1 MDRGP
6 GLGVLDEAAGR
17 GAESSTSTPGI
28 ERRSPALA
36 SSERRSPPNFAGS
49 GSRSS
54 TYDAHVNPLR
64 RLFFGPGT
72 FAEPLRTA
80 LLAEDPVFF
89 EEGLPAVV
97 VYHHNYRAPGHE
109 PGWERVASAGAVAV
123 TPRRLVVWVRRG
135 KHIELPMTHP
145 WPAGITMRH
154 DRRDRVVFAYDAGT
168 FSEVRSGDVEVRL
181 RTRRAAELAGVVGRT
196 GPVEPVWSE
205 LVADDIVYLER
216 GLAATVARDDDAP
229 PGTPGTSGRPQ
240 RGVATV
246 AVSSHR
252 FVVWVGGGKF
262 IDVPRED
269 DGGPAEIAVGFER
282 PGLVRLDFVATS
294 LGPERPHFMVTLE
307 TSRAAELAR
316 VLGVAWPPS
325 ASAGA

>member
-1 MDRGP
+1 
-6 GLGVLDEAAGR
+6 L
-17 GAESSTSTPGI
+17 
-28 ERRSPALA
+28 
-36 SSERRSPPNFAGS
+36 
-49 GSRSS
+49 

-64 RLFFGPGT
+64 RLFLGPGT

-80 LLAEDPVFF
+80 LLAEHPVFF
-89 EEGLPAVV
+89 EEGLPAAV

-109 PGWERVASAGAVAV
+109 PGRERVASAAAVAV
-123 TPRRLVVWVRRG
+123 TPRRLVVWVRRA
-135 KHIELPMTHP
+135 KHIDVPMTQP

-154 DRRDRVVFAYDAGT
+154 DRRDRVVFAYDAGA
-168 FSEVRSGDVEVRL
+168 FSEERSGTVEVRL

-205 LVADDIVYLER
+205 LVADDIVYVER
-216 GLAATVARDDDAP
+216 GLAATVARDDAP
-229 PGTPGTSGRPQ
+229 SVAPGTSGRP
-240 RGVATV
+240 RRVLATV
-246 AVSSHR
+246 AVSRHR

-294 LGPERPHFMVTLE
+294 LGPERPRFIVTLE
-307 TSRAAELAR
+307 TSHAAELAR
-316 VLGVAWPPS
+316 MLGVAGPPS
-325 ASAGA
+325 ASAG

>member
-1 MDRGP
+1 MQTVEAEQPGP
-6 GLGVLDEAAGR
+6 RCRIVDLPTGH
-17 GAESSTSTPGI
+17 
-28 ERRSPALA
+28 
-36 SSERRSPPNFAGS
+36 FARS

-54 TYDAHVNPLR
+54 IYDARVNPLR

-89 EEGLPAVV
+89 EEGLPAAV

-109 PGWERVASAGAVAV
+109 PGWEQVATAGAVAV

-135 KHIELPMTHP
+135 KHIEVPMTQP

-154 DRRDRVVFAYDAGT
+154 EPRHRVVFAYDAGE
-168 FSEVRSGDVEVRL
+168 FSEERSGNVEVRL
-181 RTRRAAELAGVVGRT
+181 RTRRAAELAGVVGHT

-216 GLAATVARDDDAP
+216 GLAAKVARDDDAQP
-229 PGTPGTSGRPQ
+229 VTLTGTSGGPQ
-240 RGVATV
+240 RVVATV

-252 FVVWVGGGKF
+252 FVVWVGGSKF

-269 DGGPAEIAVGFER
+269 DGGPAEIAVGYER

-294 LGPERPHFMVTLE
+294 LGPERPHFTVTLE
-307 TSRAAELAR
+307 TPDAAELAR
-316 VLGVAWPPS
+316 VLGVAGPPS
-325 ASAGA
+325 ASADA

>member
-1 MDRGP
+1 
-6 GLGVLDEAAGR
+6 
-17 GAESSTSTPGI
+17 
-28 ERRSPALA
+28 
-36 SSERRSPPNFAGS
+36 
-49 GSRSS
+49 
-54 TYDAHVNPLR
+54 VNPLR

-89 EEGLPAVV
+89 EEGLPAAV

-109 PGWERVASAGAVAV
+109 PGWERVATAGAVAV
-123 TPRRLVVWVRRG
+123 TPQRLVLWVRRG
-135 KHIELPMTHP
+135 KHIEVPMRQP
-145 WPAGITMRH
+145 WPAGIAMRH
-154 DRRDRVVFAYDAGT
+154 DRRDRVVFAYDAGA
-168 FSEVRSGDVEVRL
+168 FSQERSGDVEVRL
-181 RTRRAAELAGVVGRT
+181 RTRRAAELAGMVGRT

-216 GLAATVARDDDAP
+216 GLAATVTRDDDAP
-229 PGTPGTSGRPQ
+229 PVPPSGTPGRPQ
-240 RGVATV
+240 RVVAIV

-262 IDVPRED
+262 IDVPRKD
-269 DGGPAEIAVGFER
+269 GGGPAEIAVRFER

-294 LGPERPHFMVTLE
+294 LGPERPHFTVTLE
-307 TSRAAELAR
+307 TCRAAELAR
-316 VLGVAWPPS
+316 VLGVAGPPS